1 VSGVPFKPN
10 EIEAVLFDLDG
21 TLMDSDDLMVAVW
34 ERRFKRLRRPPGEAT
49 SLARRLVMALERPT
63 SLAFGLLDLVG
74 LDGFL
79 ARLVGRL
86 QGQPDGHFP
95 PVAGAADLINQ
106 LAGRYRLAVVST
118 RTLSEVAAF
127 LASIGVGER
136 IGLIVGR
143 ESTWRIK
150 PHPQPINFAARGLGV
165 PVGRCLM
172 VGDTPVDMRA
182 ARRAGAW
189 ACGVLC
195 GYGERAELERAG
207 AHVILE
213 HTRQL
218 AGLLADG

>member
-1 VSGVPFKPN
+1 VSGAPFKPDD
-10 EIEAVLFDLDG
+10 IEAVLFDLDG

-34 ERRFKRLRRPPGEAT
+34 ERRFKRLRRSPG
-49 SLARRLVMALERPT
+49 SARRLVMALEGPT
-63 SLAFGLLDLVG
+63 SLAFGLLDLIG

-79 ARLVGRL
+79 ARLIGRL
-86 QGQPDGHFP
+86 QGPSDGRFP

-118 RTLSEVAAF
+118 RTLSEAAAF
-127 LASIGVGER
+127 LASIGIREQ

-150 PHPQPINFAARGLGV
+150 PHPQPICFAARGLGV

-172 VGDTPVDMRA
+172 VGDTPVDVRA

>member
-1 VSGVPFKPN
+1 VSGAPFKPDD
-10 EIEAVLFDLDG
+10 IEAVLFDLDG

-49 SLARRLVMALERPT
+49 SLARRLVMALEGPT

-74 LDGFL
+74 LDGLL

-86 QGQPDGHFP
+86 SPSDGYFP

-118 RTLSEVAAF
+118 RTLAEAAAF
-127 LASIGVGER
+127 LASIGVGEQM
-136 IGLIVGR
+136 GLIVGR

-150 PHPQPINFAARGLGV
+150 PHPQPIHFAARGLGI

-172 VGDTPVDMRA
+172 VGDTPVDVRA

-218 AGLLADG
+218 AELLADG

>member
-1 VSGVPFKPN
+1 VSGAPFTPDD
-10 EIEAVLFDLDG
+10 IEAVLFDLDG

-34 ERRFKRLRRPPGEAT
+34 ERRFKRLRRSSGSV
-49 SLARRLVMALERPT
+49 SLARRLVMALEGPT
-63 SLAFGLLDLVG
+63 SLAFGLLDLIG

-86 QGQPDGHFP
+86 QGPSDGHFP
-95 PVAGAADLINQ
+95 PVAGAADLINR

-118 RTLSEVAAF
+118 RTLSEAAAF
-127 LASIGVGER
+127 LASIGIREQ
-136 IGLIVGR
+136 IELIVGR

-150 PHPQPINFAARGLGV
+150 PHPQPIHLAARGLDV
-165 PVGRCLM
+165 PVGHCLM
-172 VGDTPVDMRA
+172 VGDTPVDVRA

-207 AHVILE
+207 AHVVLE
-213 HTRQL
+213 HTHQL

>member
-1 VSGVPFKPN
+1 VSGAPFKPDD
-10 EIEAVLFDLDG
+10 IEAVLFDLDG

-34 ERRFKRLRRPPGEAT
+34 ERRFKRLRRSSGSAR
-49 SLARRLVMALERPT
+49 LARRLVMALEGPT
-63 SLAFGLLDLVG
+63 SLAFALLDLVG
-74 LDGFL
+74 LDGLL

-86 QGQPDGHFP
+86 SPSDGYFP

-118 RTLSEVAAF
+118 RTLHEAKTF
-127 LASIGVGER
+127 LASIGVGGRME
-136 IGLIVGR
+136 LIVGR

-150 PHPQPINFAARGLGV
+150 PHPQPIHFAARGLGIS
-165 PVGRCLM
+165 VGRCLM
-172 VGDTPVDMRA
+172 VGDTPVDVRA

-218 AGLLADG
+218 AELLADG